1 LSNSPA
7 ASGQIKPTFQETDM
21 SKFMGMV
28 AAIGVAMALAGC
40 GSTPGDKEVREAM
53 MNQMIAVGGKQAAE
67 IFKKDVDTIKV
78 ISCAKSEPSGFKCD
92 WTGGMMG
99 ASSGRIIKGD
109 SGWMLV
115 SGGG

>member
-1 LSNSPA
+1 M
-7 ASGQIKPTFQETDM
+7 G
-21 SKFMGMV
+21 KFMAMA
-28 AAIGVAMALAGC
+28 AAIATALAVAGC
-40 GSTPGDKEVREAM
+40 GGTPGDKEVREAM

-92 WTGGMMG
+92 WTGSMG
-99 ASSGRIIKGD
+99 AGSGRIVKGD

-115 SGGG
+115 GGGG